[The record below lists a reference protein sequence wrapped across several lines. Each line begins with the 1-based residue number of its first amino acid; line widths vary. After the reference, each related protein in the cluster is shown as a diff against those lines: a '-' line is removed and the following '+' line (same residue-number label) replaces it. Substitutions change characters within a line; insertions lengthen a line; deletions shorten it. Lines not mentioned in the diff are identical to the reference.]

1 MTTPFA
7 AGVPGSQSP
16 RPWSESLFAA
26 TAQLEAVIAAAP
38 VIDPWCAQLQAALR
52 DCTVA
57 VQYHL
62 EILDGD
68 DGMKEHITRE
78 EPRLISRLDR
88 LDAAL
93 KRLLPELRDA
103 GQSSAGSTRAL
114 IEPLTHLVTELHQA
128 DDDELDIL
136 YESLTP
142 IGSGD

>member
-1 MTTPFA
+1 
-7 AGVPGSQSP
+7 
-16 RPWSESLFAA
+16 
-26 TAQLEAVIAAAP
+26 VIAAAP

-57 VQYHL
+57 VEYHL

-78 EPRLISRLDR
+78 EPRLISRLER

-114 IEPLTHLVTELHQA
+114 IEPLAHLVTELHQA

-136 YESLTP
+136 YESLIP
-142 IGSGD
+142 IGSVD